1 LMDHVAI
8 YGQSLSAAQ
17 ITGLYDAAAGIAP
30 PVTLSVAA
38 SGTNVVLSW
47 NGGGQLLQATNVVG
61 PWSTNAAAASP
72 YLVTP
77 SAPHMFY
84 RVLVK

>member
-8 YGQSLSAAQ
+8 YGQSLGAAQ

-61 PWSTNAAAASP
+61 PWTTNAAAASP

-77 SAPHMFY
+77 SGPHMFY